1 MVRANTVLRNAQHRA
16 RAGHSITYPA
26 GPSEGLNPSN
36 LVVLGVHDAS
46 FAQQPGG
53 ASQQGHIVFLALKE
67 TTSAKQGLVWA
78 LDWGSHKIQRVIRST
93 LASEAASASNTYDKV
108 SYSRAIIAE
117 IFFGWSSDWETHS
130 RKIKAAMVRTANP

>member
-1 MVRANTVLRNAQHRA
+1 MPELCFNVSDMQQRAENLDVSTMVRANTVLRNAQQRA

-26 GPSEGLNPSN
+26 GPSEGLDPSN

-67 TTSAKQGLVWA
+67 TVNAKQGHA
-78 LDWGSHKIQRVIRST
+78 
-93 LASEAASASNTYDKV
+93 
-108 SYSRAIIAE
+108 
-117 IFFGWSSDWETHS
+117 
-130 RKIKAAMVRTANP
+130 